1 MVLIKVWLAQGVRA
15 FIPDRVNN
23 SSDVLTMFVF
33 SRNKTQMSDDR
44 LSKLKSHNAVRPR
57 RKDMVFIGGVV
68 LADIMTDRDD
78 YWMSKAEQY

>member
-1 MVLIKVWLAQGVRA
+1 
-15 FIPDRVNN
+15 
-23 SSDVLTMFVF
+23 
-33 SRNKTQMSDDR
+33 MSDDR
-44 LSKLKSHNAVRPR
+44 LSELKSHNAVRPR